1 MEYRFHIIIKIKGD
15 VWMSNLMVKE
25 ISTVCGVEIPNISGG
40 FGVGKK
46 SMLAKHISDIH
57 EKPLKKINELI
68 NNNRKRF
75 KDNIDLIDIKQV
87 GQTDLFLETGI
98 LTKAQVGNANNIY
111 LLSERGYAKLI
122 KMFDDDKSW
131 DLYDQLLDGYF
142 EMREE
147 LNSVAPI
154 NNAPM
159 SQAEMLVMY
168 AQQFVEQEK
177 RMKQIEEN
185 VVQMKNYLTET
196 PDSKKVDR
204 AINTYARNKG
214 ITQQQ
219 ARSEVYRIIEDRH
232 GIDFK
237 KRVNNKHKEIQAKRV
252 EEGKNEYKLST
263 LKQKY
268 TVMNV
273 IHEEDL
279 VKDMMEILVG
289 LS

>member
-1 MEYRFHIIIKIKGD
+1 
-15 VWMSNLMVKE
+15 MSNLMVKE

>member
-1 MEYRFHIIIKIKGD
+1 MN
-15 VWMSNLMVKE
+15 NLMVKE
-25 ISTVCGVEIPNISGG
+25 VNTVCGVKIPNISGG

-57 EKPLKKINELI
+57 EKPLKKVNELI

-75 KDNIDLIDIKQV
+75 KDNVDLIDIKQV

-131 DLYDQLLDGYF
+131 DLYDQLLDEYF

-147 LNSVAPI
+147 LSNVTPI

-177 RMKQIEEN
+177 RMKQIEDN

-196 PDSKKVDR
+196 PDSKKVER
-204 AINTYARNKG
+204 EINAYARRKG

-219 ARSEVYRIIEDRH
+219 ARAEVYKVIGDKY
-232 GIDFK
+232 GINFK
-237 KRVNNKHKEIQAKRV
+237 QRVKNKQKAIQEERVAK
-252 EEGKNEYKLST
+252 GKKPYSTST

-268 TVMNV
+268 SVMDV
-273 IHEEDL
+273 IHEEGL
-279 VKDMMEILVG
+279 VKEMMEVLTG